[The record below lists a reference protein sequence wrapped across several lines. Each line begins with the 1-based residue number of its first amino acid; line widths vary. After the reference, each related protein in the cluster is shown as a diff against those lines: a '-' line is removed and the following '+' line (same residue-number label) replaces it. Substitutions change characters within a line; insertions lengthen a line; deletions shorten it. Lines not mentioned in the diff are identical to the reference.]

1 MFVLY
6 LWLIYILQ
14 YVCTHYTTQLY
25 HCLSHLAHYIHHQLL
40 LYCIYEGANPQSKGK
55 GFLKLHTTYYPT
67 ELTIYIHLH
76 QPLFRQ
82 A

>member
-1 MFVLY
+1 MFVPT
-6 LWLIYILQ
+6 IQHNCIT
-14 YVCTHYTTQLY
+14 V
-25 HCLSHLAHYIHHQLL
+25 SAHLAHYIHHHLI
-40 LYCIYEGANPQSKGK
+40 LYHIYEGAKLQSEGK
-55 GFLKLHTTYYPT
+55 GFLKLHTTYCAT